1 MSESSKT
8 EHEKAI
14 ERIMAP
20 PPRPTTEGKK
30 RRWSKDEDNLLKELY
45 PKNNVKYI
53 ANKID
58 RSVTAIHR
66 HACIIGITNKCV
78 LWSSQEEKLL
88 KKLWSKKSYSDIA
101 KIIGRSVSA
110 ITLKAH
116 KLGLSSRNK

>member
-30 RRWSKDEDNLLKELY
+30 RRWSKDEDNLLKKLY
-45 PKNNVKYI
+45 LKNDVQYI
-53 ANKID
+53 ADKIN